1 MNSLIQVNKEH
12 MHSNSFYM
20 ILNNDFYSNDKKMYN
35 NVIPNNCE
43 DFNRICCCG
52 FIGINCPVINHK
64 NITLF
69 FNGILHNYE
78 EIMKKIAMNTDEFNY
93 EYEIIIHLYLLY
105 GIEYTL
111 QLLDGDFSLI
121 LIDDNLEEPETKL
134 FVARDRIGTQPLY
147 LITEKKKYIPQ
158 TKTTIIKKKLQHINE
173 NKTRLFGFS
182 TCLSFLSDD
191 MNNIIDSKHQVS
203 VFPPGSYSKYSI
215 PYKSLSSWSLDKEFV
230 KYNNFNQI
238 NFLSDIS
245 NFTTKTKLNTTIEL
259 LQNNLKE
266 TILKKIRKIHEQQSN
281 NENIVC
287 LLSGGLDSNIIT
299 ALACEYIKKRNK
311 YEKLNLEVET
321 FCIGFKESDDIRE
334 ARFVA
339 DYLNTK
345 HTEIIITEEEYMQTI
360 PIVIQILE
368 THDTV
373 TIRAGVVQ
381 YLLCQYLNENTHHRR
396 ILTGDGADELMGG
409 YLYMRVVP
417 NMLEFDRECRNLLNN
432 YNLNY
437 GLFKK
442 IFHYF
447 EMERICPFLDQQFI
461 GHYLSI
467 PLEFRYSVW
476 LTEFLSELNGNE
488 NTYFKY
494 SEKYLMRMAFSKE
507 YYKNDNY
514 DTILPEETLWR
525 TKDDFFDGI
534 SNYPNSTHQIIDRN
548 LVFYNPTNSIKKHV
562 NITKEQQYYSDIFQ
576 HFFPNQESAVPRFW
590 KLKYTS
596 PTNEPS
602 AHVLDFY
609 FDYNPEYSERC
620 L

>member
-1 MNSLIQVNKEH
+1 MNSFIPVNKEH

-20 ILNNDFYSNDKKMYN
+20 ILNNDFYSIDKKMYK
-35 NVIPNNCE
+35 NVKPNHCE
-43 DFNRICCCG
+43 DFHRTCCCG
-52 FIGINCPVINHK
+52 FTGIKCPVINYK
-64 NITLF
+64 NVTLF

-78 EIMKKIAMNTDEFNY
+78 EIMKKISMNVDEFNH
-93 EYEIIIHLYLLY
+93 EYEIIVHLYLQY

-111 QLLDGDFSLI
+111 QLLDGEFSFI
-121 LIDDNLEEPETKL
+121 LIDDNLDEPETKL

-147 LITEKKKYIPQ
+147 LISEKKT
-158 TKTTIIKKKLQHINE
+158 TKKEPHPHNE
-173 NKTRLFGFS
+173 NKTKLFGFS

-191 MNNIIDSKHQVS
+191 INNTVDSNYQVS
-203 VFPPGSYSKYSI
+203 VFPPSSYSKYSI

-245 NFTTKTKLNTTIEL
+245 KFTTKTQLNTTVEL

-266 TILKKIRKIHEQQSN
+266 ILYKKIKKIHEHQSN
-281 NENIVC
+281 QNVAC
-287 LLSGGLDSNIIT
+287 LLSGGLDSNIVT

-339 DYLNTK
+339 NYLHTK

-368 THDTV
+368 TYDTV

-381 YLLCQYLNENTHHRR
+381 YLLCRYLNEKTHHRK
-396 ILTGDGADELMGG
+396 IFTGDGADELMGG
-409 YLYMRVVP
+409 YLYLLAVP

-447 EMERICPFLDQQFI
+447 EMERISPFLDQQFI

-476 LTEFLSELNGNE
+476 LTEFLSDLNGQE
-488 NTYFKY
+488 NIFFKY

-514 DTILPEETLWR
+514 DSILPEETLWR

-548 LVFYNPTNSIKKHV
+548 LVFYNPVNSIKKHV
-562 NITKEQQYYSDIFQ
+562 NITKEQEYYNDIFQ

-590 KLKYTS
+590 KLKYIS

-602 AHVLDFY
+602 AHALDFY